1 MFRYIYNSTA
11 FIDFPLKKALKRKQI
26 PIFGVPNLLNKKNEM
41 EQGRSKAQI
50 DSNNKMMATFLI
62 AIFVFVV
69 FAFLVSF
76 IKTKNPFILEMQ
88 AQVALIKK

>member
-1 MFRYIYNSTA
+1 
-11 FIDFPLKKALKRKQI
+11 
-26 PIFGVPNLLNKKNEM
+26 M

-76 IKTKNPFILEMQ
+76 IKTKNPFILEIQ
-88 AQVALIKK
+88 AQIALVKK

>member
-1 MFRYIYNSTA
+1 MTFK
-11 FIDFPLKKALKRKQI
+11 PKQFTI
-26 PIFGVPNLLNKKNEM
+26 LDVPNLQKQQQNKM

-88 AQVALIKK
+88 AQIALVKKIAI